1 MLIFFVVWQAPNLQF
16 IPDALQ
22 RFMVNPNPVKT
33 EKPFM
38 QQNIN
43 ATLAAYDLENI
54 KTIEMTVK
62 LDAAQDIETW
72 SSQKHFENIPVWDRD
87 LILFS
92 YKQLQ
97 EIRPYYK
104 FLSVDEDRYFIS
116 DHLRQVNI
124 SAREVNIAKLPKEAQ
139 NWENR
144 HLRYTHG
151 YGAVITPAAQDAD
164 APLTWYLRDLNI
176 HSDVNLTVEH
186 PDIYY
191 GQEQYDYAI
200 VPNELNVV
208 GIAGTEPHEEKA
220 YHGEGG
226 IPFTSIF
233 KKHCLRLS

>member
-1 MLIFFVVWQAPNLQF
+1 M
-16 IPDALQ
+16 
-22 RFMVNPNPVKT
+22 
-33 EKPFM
+33 
-38 QQNIN
+38 
-43 ATLAAYDLENI
+43 
-54 KTIEMTVK
+54 
-62 LDAAQDIETW
+62 
-72 SSQKHFENIPVWDRD
+72 
-87 LILFS
+87 
-92 YKQLQ
+92 
-97 EIRPYYK
+97 
-104 FLSVDEDRYFIS
+104 
-116 DHLRQVNI
+116 NI

-233 KKHCLRLS
+233 KKALFAFKLADEKLFFQLIFLKIVSSKFTVTLPIVFINLRHFYIWTKTLIW